1 MVSNKIDS
9 RTKETA
15 TDNIDNKESSKSNY
29 TMGVTCLLGSVV
41 CFSLMNLFVRLAGD
55 LPSIQ
60 KSFFRNV
67 IALIVALIALS
78 KSKGDFRCKKGNFK
92 DLFLR
97 ALAGTIGVFCNFYA
111 MDNLNISDAS
121 ILNKLSPFFAIIFS
135 FFILKEKAN
144 KFEWTAVIIAF
155 VGALFVIKP
164 SFNVEVIP
172 AFIGF
177 LGGCAAGMAY
187 TYVRK
192 LGLKG
197 ERSMIIVLYF
207 SVFSTLCTLPY
218 MIFDYCPMSLKQL
231 IILILCGLSAAG
243 GQVLITKAY
252 SFAPAKEISVF
263 DFSIVITTAILGYLF
278 LNQSPDILS
287 IVGYAIIIGV
297 AVVKWR
303 YGLKMSKRKG

>member
-1 MVSNKIDS
+1 MSEIELEK
-9 RTKETA
+9 
-15 TDNIDNKESSKSNY
+15 NIKPKSNY
-29 TMGVTCLLGSVV
+29 AMGVICLLGSVL
-41 CFSLMNLFVRLAGD
+41 CFSFMNLFVRLAGD

-67 IALIVALIALS
+67 IALIVALIALT
-78 KSKGDFRCKKGNFK
+78 KAGGDYKCKKGNFK

-97 ALAGTIGVFCNFYA
+97 SLAGTIGVFCNFYA

-155 VGALFVIKP
+155 IGALFVIKP
-164 SFNVEVIP
+164 SFNVEVLP

-177 LGGCAAGMAY
+177 IGGCAAGMAY

-207 SVFSTLCTLPY
+207 SMFSTLCTLPY
-218 MIFDYCPMSLKQL
+218 MIFNCAPMSVKQIL
-231 IILILCGLSAAG
+231 ILILCGLSAAG

-252 SFAPAKEISVF
+252 SYAPAKEISVF
-263 DFSIVITTAILGYLF
+263 DFSIVITTAILGYFF
-278 LNQSPDILS
+278 LNQTPDILS
-287 IVGYAIIIGV
+287 VVGYVIIIGV
-297 AVVKWR
+297 AIVKWR
-303 YGLKMSKRKG
+303 YGLNKTK

>member
-1 MVSNKIDS
+1 M
-9 RTKETA
+9 
-15 TDNIDNKESSKSNY
+15 
-29 TMGVTCLLGSVV
+29 CLLGSVL
-41 CFSLMNLFVRLAGD
+41 CFSFMNLFVRLAGD

-67 IALIVALIALS
+67 IALIVAMIALA
-78 KSKGDFRCKKGNFK
+78 KAGGDYRCKKGNFK

-135 FFILKEKAN
+135 FFILKEKAS
-144 KFEWTAVIIAF
+144 KFEWTAVTIAF

-164 SFNVEVIP
+164 SFNVEVMP

-177 LGGCAAGMAY
+177 IGGCAAGMAY

-207 SVFSTLCTLPY
+207 SIFSTLCTLPY
-218 MIFDYCPMSLKQL
+218 MIFECAPMSLKQIAVL
-231 IILILCGLSAAG
+231 VLCGLSAAG

-252 SFAPAKEISVF
+252 SYAPAKEISVF
-263 DFSIVITTAILGYLF
+263 DFSIVITTAILGYIF
-278 LNQSPDILS
+278 LNQIPDVLS
-287 IVGYAIIIGV
+287 VIGYVIIIGV
-297 AVVKWR
+297 AIVKWR
-303 YGLKMSKRKG
+303 YGLDKSKKEGNNHDSV

>member
-1 MVSNKIDS
+1 MNINSNKIHQL
-9 RTKETA
+9 
-15 TDNIDNKESSKSNY
+15 NKSKY
-29 TMGVTCLLGSVV
+29 AMGVICLLGSVL
-41 CFSLMNLFVRLAGD
+41 CFSFMNLFVRLAGD

-60 KSFFRNV
+60 KSFFRNF
-67 IALIVALIALS
+67 IALVVALIAL
-78 KSKGDFRCKKGNFK
+78 KKTGGDFRCKKGNFK

-97 ALAGTIGVFCNFYA
+97 SLAGTIGVFCNFYA

-144 KFEWTAVIIAF
+144 KFEWSAVIIAF
-155 VGALFVIKP
+155 IGALFVIKP
-164 SFNVEVIP
+164 SFDVRVMP
-172 AFIGF
+172 ALIGF
-177 LGGCAAGMAY
+177 VGGCAAGMAY

-207 SVFSTLCTLPY
+207 SIFSTLCTLPY
-218 MIFDYCPMSLKQL
+218 MIFDCKPMSIKQ
-231 IILILCGLSAAG
+231 IILLVFCGLSAAG

-252 SFAPAKEISVF
+252 SYAPAKEISVF

-278 LNQSPDILS
+278 LEQTPDVLS
-287 IVGYAIIIGV
+287 VIGYFIIVGVAI
-297 AVVKWR
+297 VKWR
-303 YGLKMSKRKG
+303 YGLKMSHKRG

>member
-1 MVSNKIDS
+1 MSKI
-9 RTKETA
+9 ELEM
-15 TDNIDNKESSKSNY
+15 NIKPKSNY
-29 TMGVTCLLGSVV
+29 AMGVICLLGSVL
-41 CFSLMNLFVRLAGD
+41 CFSFMNLFVRLAGD

-67 IALIVALIALS
+67 IALIVALIALT
-78 KSKGDFRCKKGNFK
+78 KAGGDYKCKKGNFK

-97 ALAGTIGVFCNFYA
+97 SLAGTIGVFCNFYA
-111 MDNLNISDAS
+111 MDTLNISDAS

-135 FFILKEKAN
+135 FVILKEKAN
-144 KFEWTAVIIAF
+144 KFEWIAVVVAF
-155 VGALFVIKP
+155 IGALFVIKP
-164 SFNVEVIP
+164 SFNVEVLP

-177 LGGCAAGMAY
+177 IGGCAAGMAY

-207 SVFSTLCTLPY
+207 SMFSTLCTLPY
-218 MIFDYCPMSLKQL
+218 MIFNCAPMSVKQIL
-231 IILILCGLSAAG
+231 ILILCGLSAAG

-263 DFSIVITTAILGYLF
+263 DFSIVITTAILGYFF
-278 LNQSPDILS
+278 LNQTPDILS
-287 IVGYAIIIGV
+287 VVGYVIIIGV
-297 AVVKWR
+297 AIVKWR
-303 YGLKMSKRKG
+303 YGLKKTK

>member
-1 MVSNKIDS
+1 MSEI
-9 RTKETA
+9 ELEM
-15 TDNIDNKESSKSNY
+15 NIKPKSNY
-29 TMGVTCLLGSVV
+29 AMGVICLLGSVL
-41 CFSLMNLFVRLAGD
+41 CFSFMNLFVRLAGD

-67 IALIVALIALS
+67 IALIVALIALT
-78 KSKGDFRCKKGNFK
+78 KAGGDYKCKKGNFK

-97 ALAGTIGVFCNFYA
+97 SLAGTIGVFCNFYA
-111 MDNLNISDAS
+111 MDTLNISDAS

-144 KFEWTAVIIAF
+144 KFEWIAVVVAF
-155 VGALFVIKP
+155 IGALFVIKP
-164 SFNVEVIP
+164 SFNVEVLP

-177 LGGCAAGMAY
+177 IGGCAAGMAY

-207 SVFSTLCTLPY
+207 SMFSTLCTLPY
-218 MIFDYCPMSLKQL
+218 MIFNCAPMSVKQIL
-231 IILILCGLSAAG
+231 ILILCGLSAAG

-252 SFAPAKEISVF
+252 SYAPAKEISVF
-263 DFSIVITTAILGYLF
+263 DFSIVITTAILGYFF
-278 LNQSPDILS
+278 LNQTPDILS
-287 IVGYAIIIGV
+287 VVGYVIIIGV
-297 AVVKWR
+297 AIVKWR
-303 YGLKMSKRKG
+303 YGLKKTK

>member
-1 MVSNKIDS
+1 M
-9 RTKETA
+9 
-15 TDNIDNKESSKSNY
+15 
-29 TMGVTCLLGSVV
+29 CLLGSVL
-41 CFSLMNLFVRLAGD
+41 CFSFMNLFVRLAGD

-67 IALIVALIALS
+67 IALIVAMIALA
-78 KSKGDFRCKKGNFK
+78 KAGGDYRCKKGNFK

-164 SFNVEVIP
+164 SFNVEVMP

-177 LGGCAAGMAY
+177 IGGCAAGMAY

-207 SVFSTLCTLPY
+207 SIFSTLCTLPY
-218 MIFDYCPMSLKQL
+218 MIFDYAPMSLKQVA
-231 IILILCGLSAAG
+231 ILVLCGLSAAG

-252 SFAPAKEISVF
+252 SYAPAKEISVF

-278 LNQSPDILS
+278 LNQTPDVLS
-287 IVGYAIIIGV
+287 VIGYVIIIGV
-297 AVVKWR
+297 AIVKWR
-303 YGLKMSKRKG
+303 YGLDESKKRG

>member
-1 MVSNKIDS
+1 MVNNIDS
-9 RTKETA
+9 KTKEKVA
-15 TDNIDNKESSKSNY
+15 DNLNNKSSKSNY
-29 TMGVTCLLGSVV
+29 TMGVTCLLGSVI

-67 IALIVALIALS
+67 IALIVALLALS
-78 KSKGDFRCKKGNFK
+78 KSRGDFRCKKGNFK

-144 KFEWTAVIIAF
+144 KFEWTAVIVAF

-164 SFNVEVIP
+164 SFDVEVIP

-207 SVFSTLCTLPY
+207 SVFSTLCTLPH
-218 MIFDYCPMSLKQL
+218 MIFDYCPMSFKQL
-231 IILILCGLSAAG
+231 IILVFCGLSAAG

-278 LNQSPDILS
+278 LDQTPDILS

-303 YGLKMSKRKG
+303 YGLKMSKGKG

>member
-1 MVSNKIDS
+1 MLNNKEFDSNSTVSNADDS
-9 RTKETA
+9 V
-15 TDNIDNKESSKSNY
+15 NKEYSKTNY
-29 TMGVTCLLGSVV
+29 TMGVTCLLGSVL

-67 IALIVALIALS
+67 IALIVALLALS
-78 KSKGDFRCKKGNFK
+78 KSGGDFRCKKGNFK

-97 ALAGTIGVFCNFYA
+97 AFAGTIGVFCNFYA

-144 KFEWTAVIIAF
+144 KFEWSAVIVAF
-155 VGALFVIKP
+155 IGALFVIKP

-172 AFIGF
+172 AFLGF
-177 LGGCAAGMAY
+177 VGGCAAGMAY

-207 SVFSTLCTLPY
+207 SIFSTLCTLPY
-218 MIFDYCPMSLKQL
+218 MIFNYAPMNIKQVF
-231 IILILCGLSAAG
+231 ILVLCGLSAAG

-263 DFSIVITTAILGYLF
+263 DFSIVITTAILGYFF
-278 LNQSPDILS
+278 LNQTPDILS
-287 IVGYAIIIGV
+287 VVGYVIIIGV
-297 AVVKWR
+297 AIVKWR
-303 YGLKMSKRKG
+303 YGLRKTN

>member
-1 MVSNKIDS
+1 MIISNIKHQQL
-9 RTKETA
+9 
-15 TDNIDNKESSKSNY
+15 NKNNY
-29 TMGVTCLLGSVV
+29 AMGVTCLLGSVL

-67 IALIVALIALS
+67 IALIVALAALA
-78 KSKGDFRCKKGNFK
+78 KSGGNFKFKKGNFK

-97 ALAGTIGVFCNFYA
+97 SLAGTIGVFCNFYA

-144 KFEWTAVIIAF
+144 KFEWSAVIIAF
-155 VGALFVIKP
+155 IGALFVIKP
-164 SFNVEVIP
+164 SFDVEVIP
-172 AFIGF
+172 SFIGF

-207 SVFSTLCTLPY
+207 SIFSTLCTLPY
-218 MIFDYCPMSLKQL
+218 IIFNYSPMSAKQVF
-231 IILILCGLSAAG
+231 ILILCGLSAAG

-263 DFSIVITTAILGYLF
+263 DFSIVITTAILGFFF
-278 LNQSPDILS
+278 LNQIPDIFS
-287 IVGYAIIIGV
+287 VVGYVIIIGV
-297 AVVKWR
+297 AIVKWR
-303 YGLKMSKRKG
+303 YGLKKTN